1 MESKDWILLIS
12 LAAIWGSA
20 FMFIKIS
27 AVDFGPILL
36 VALRLLIAG
45 LVFMPL
51 LLQKKNRFLFKPY
64 LPGIL
69 IIALISNA
77 LPFTLFAF
85 ASLGATSNMLGILNG
100 TTAFLT
106 TLIAYFWLN
115 ESISIKQI
123 FGLCLGFI
131 GVIILVNPSNGSI
144 TILASICALIG
155 SLCYAFNGNY
165 LQKYHY
171 NSNKIVLIGWSM
183 LFGGLLMMPIAVFN
197 LPDQIP
203 SFNSFLAL
211 LWLAVVSTG
220 IGYLGFVR
228 LIDRIGAVK
237 TSTLTYLLPVF
248 SIIWG
253 AIFLNEKITV
263 IIFVGFT
270 FVMMGMYFA
279 NSINTKEAN
288 NKS

>member
-1 MESKDWILLIS
+1 MEFKDWILLFA

-36 VALRLLIAG
+36 VTLRLLIAG

-51 LLQKKNRFLFKPY
+51 LLRHKYRLLFKSH
-64 LPGIL
+64 LPGIF
-69 IIALISNA
+69 IIAIISNA

-100 TTAFLT
+100 TTAFIT
-106 TLIAYFWLN
+106 TVIAYFWLN
-115 ESISIKQI
+115 ESISTKQVI
-123 FGLCLGFI
+123 GLGLGFI
-131 GVIILVNPSNGSI
+131 GILILVNPANGST

-155 SLCYAFNGNY
+155 SICYAFNATY
-165 LQKYHY
+165 LQKYHS
-171 NSNKIVLIGWSM
+171 NSNKKVLIGWSM
-183 LFGGLLMMPIAVFN
+183 LFGGLMMMPIAAFN
-197 LPDQIP
+197 LPNALP
-203 SFNSFLAL
+203 SINSFLAL

-220 IGYLGFVR
+220 IGYLVFVR
-228 LIDRIGAVK
+228 LIDKIGAVK
-237 TSTLTYLLPVF
+237 TATLTYLLPVF

-253 AIFLNEKITV
+253 AIFLEEQITL
-263 IIFVGFT
+263 IIFGGFI

-279 NSINTKEAN
+279 NTVK
-288 NKS
+288 K

>member
-1 MESKDWILLIS
+1 MEFKDWILLIA

-36 VALRLLIAG
+36 VTLRLLIAG

-51 LLQKKNRFLFKPY
+51 LLRHKYRLLFKSH
-64 LPGIL
+64 LPGIF
-69 IIALISNA
+69 IIAIISNA

-100 TTAFLT
+100 TTAFIT
-106 TLIAYFWLN
+106 TVIAYFWLN
-115 ESISIKQI
+115 ESISTKQI
-123 FGLCLGFI
+123 IGLGLGFI
-131 GVIILVNPSNGSI
+131 GILILVNPANGST

-155 SLCYAFNGNY
+155 SICYAFNATY
-165 LQKYHY
+165 LQKYHS
-171 NSNKIVLIGWSM
+171 NSNKKVLIGWSM
-183 LFGGLLMMPIAVFN
+183 LFGGLMMMPIAAFN
-197 LPDQIP
+197 LPNALP
-203 SFNSFLAL
+203 SINSFLAL

-220 IGYLGFVR
+220 IGYLVFVR
-228 LIDRIGAVK
+228 LIDKIGAVK
-237 TSTLTYLLPVF
+237 TATLTYLLPVF

-253 AIFLNEKITV
+253 AIFLEEQITL
-263 IIFVGFT
+263 IIFAGFI

-279 NSINTKEAN
+279 NTVK
-288 NKS
+288 K

>member
-1 MESKDWILLIS
+1 MESKDWVLLIS

-27 AVDFGPILL
+27 AVEFGPILL
-36 VALRLLIAG
+36 VTLRLLIAG
-45 LVFMPL
+45 LVFVPL
-51 LLQKKNRFLFKPY
+51 LLKKQNRLQFKPY
-64 LPGIL
+64 LSSIL
-69 IIALISNA
+69 IIAVVSNA

-106 TLIAYFWLN
+106 TFIAYFWLK
-115 ESISIKQI
+115 EFISSKQI
-123 FGLCLGFI
+123 VGLFLGFI
-131 GVIILVNPSNGSI
+131 GVVILVNPANGSS
-144 TILASICALIG
+144 TILASMCALVG

-165 LQKYHY
+165 LQKYHQ

-183 LFGGLLMMPIAVFN
+183 LFGGLLMLPLAVFN
-197 LPDQIP
+197 LPNQMP
-203 SFNSFLAL
+203 NFNSFLSL

-220 IGYLGFVR
+220 IGYLAYVR

-253 AIFLNEKITV
+253 AIFLNENITL
-263 IIFVGFT
+263 IIFGGFM

-279 NSINTKEAN
+279 NSVKKPKNLN
-288 NKS
+288 

>member
-123 FGLCLGFI
+123 FGLCFGFI

-171 NSNKIVLIGWSM
+171 NSNKIILIGWSM

-263 IIFVGFT
+263 IIFIGFI

>member
-1 MESKDWILLIS
+1 MESKDWFLLTS

-36 VALRLLIAG
+36 VTLRLLIAG

-51 LLQKKNRFLFKPY
+51 LLRKKYRFLFKSH
-64 LPGIL
+64 LPGII
-69 IIALISNA
+69 IIAIFSNA

-115 ESISIKQI
+115 ESISSKQI
-123 FGLCLGFI
+123 IGLCLGFL
-131 GVIILVNPSNGSI
+131 GVIILVNPANGSSTVI
-144 TILASICALIG
+144 ASMCALLG

-165 LQKYHY
+165 LEKFHS
-171 NSNKIVLIGWSM
+171 NSNKKVLIGWSM
-183 LFGGLLMMPIAVFN
+183 LFGGLFMTPFAFFN
-197 LPDQIP
+197 LPDAIP
-203 SFNSFLAL
+203 NLNSFLAL

-220 IGYLGFVR
+220 IGYLGYIR
-228 LIDRIGAVK
+228 LINRIGAVK

-253 AIFLNEKITV
+253 AIFLQEKITL
-263 IIFVGFT
+263 IILGGFL

-279 NSINTKEAN
+279 NTTKVKIKN
-288 NKS
+288 

>member
-1 MESKDWILLIS
+1 MESKDWVLLIS

-27 AVDFGPILL
+27 AVEFGPILL
-36 VALRLLIAG
+36 VTLRLLIAG

-51 LLQKKNRFLFKPY
+51 LLKKQNRLQFKPY
-64 LPGIL
+64 LPSIL
-69 IIALISNA
+69 IIAVVSNA

-106 TLIAYFWLN
+106 TFIAYFWLK
-115 ESISIKQI
+115 EFISSKQI
-123 FGLCLGFI
+123 VGLFLGFI
-131 GVIILVNPSNGSI
+131 GVVILVNPANGSS
-144 TILASICALIG
+144 TILASLCALVG

-165 LQKYHY
+165 LQKYHQ

-183 LFGGLLMMPIAVFN
+183 LFGGLLMLPLAVFN
-197 LPDQIP
+197 LPNQMP
-203 SFNSFLAL
+203 NFNSFLAL

-220 IGYLGFVR
+220 IGYLAYVR

-253 AIFLNEKITV
+253 AIFLNENITL
-263 IIFVGFT
+263 IIFGGFM

-279 NSINTKEAN
+279 NSVKKPKNLN
-288 NKS
+288 

>member
-1 MESKDWILLIS
+1 MESKDWFLLTT

-36 VALRLLIAG
+36 VTLRLLIAG

-51 LLQKKNRFLFKPY
+51 LLRKKYRLLFKSH
-64 LPGIL
+64 LPGII
-69 IIALISNA
+69 IIAIFSNA

-115 ESISIKQI
+115 ESISSKQI
-123 FGLCLGFI
+123 IGLCLGFL
-131 GVIILVNPSNGSI
+131 GVIILVNPANGSSTVI
-144 TILASICALIG
+144 ASMCALLG

-165 LQKYHY
+165 LEKFHS
-171 NSNKIVLIGWSM
+171 NSNKKVLIGWSM
-183 LFGGLLMMPIAVFN
+183 LFGGLFMTPFAFFN
-197 LPDQIP
+197 LPDAIP
-203 SFNSFLAL
+203 NLNSFLAL

-220 IGYLGFVR
+220 IGYLGYIR
-228 LIDRIGAVK
+228 LINRIGAVK

-253 AIFLNEKITV
+253 AIFLQEKITL
-263 IIFVGFT
+263 IILGGFL

-279 NSINTKEAN
+279 NTTKVKIKN
-288 NKS
+288 

>member
-1 MESKDWILLIS
+1 MESKDWFLLTA

-36 VALRLLIAG
+36 VTLRLLIAG

-51 LLQKKNRFLFKPY
+51 LLRKKYRLLFKSH
-64 LPGIL
+64 LPGII
-69 IIALISNA
+69 IIAIFSNA

-106 TLIAYFWLN
+106 TVIAYFWLN
-115 ESISIKQI
+115 ESISSKQI
-123 FGLCLGFI
+123 IGLCLGFL
-131 GVIILVNPSNGSI
+131 GVIILVNPANGSSTVI
-144 TILASICALIG
+144 ASMCALLG

-165 LQKYHY
+165 LEKFHS
-171 NSNKIVLIGWSM
+171 NSNKKVLIGWSM
-183 LFGGLLMMPIAVFN
+183 LFGGLFMTPFAFFN
-197 LPDQIP
+197 LPDAIP
-203 SFNSFLAL
+203 NLNSFLAL

-220 IGYLGFVR
+220 IGYLGYIR
-228 LIDRIGAVK
+228 LINRIGAVK

-253 AIFLNEKITV
+253 AIFLQEKITL
-263 IIFVGFT
+263 IILVGFL

-279 NSINTKEAN
+279 NTTKVKIKN
-288 NKS
+288 

>member
-1 MESKDWILLIS
+1 MESKDWFLLTS

-36 VALRLLIAG
+36 VTLRLLIAG

-51 LLQKKNRFLFKPY
+51 LLRKKYRLLFKSH
-64 LPGIL
+64 LPGII
-69 IIALISNA
+69 IIAIFSNA

-115 ESISIKQI
+115 ESISSKQI
-123 FGLCLGFI
+123 IGLCLGFL
-131 GVIILVNPSNGSI
+131 GVIILVNPANGSSTVI
-144 TILASICALIG
+144 ASMCALLG

-165 LQKYHY
+165 LEKFHS
-171 NSNKIVLIGWSM
+171 NSNKKVLIGWSM
-183 LFGGLLMMPIAVFN
+183 LFGGLFMTPFAFFN
-197 LPDQIP
+197 LPDAIP
-203 SFNSFLAL
+203 NLNSFLAL

-220 IGYLGFVR
+220 IGYLGYIR
-228 LIDRIGAVK
+228 LINRIGAVK

-253 AIFLNEKITV
+253 AIFLQEKITL
-263 IIFVGFT
+263 IILGGFL

-279 NSINTKEAN
+279 NTTKVKIKN
-288 NKS
+288 

>member
-1 MESKDWILLIS
+1 MESKDWFLLTT

-36 VALRLLIAG
+36 VTLRLLIAG

-51 LLQKKNRFLFKPY
+51 LLRKKYRLLFKSH
-64 LPGIL
+64 LPGII
-69 IIALISNA
+69 IIAIFSNA

-106 TLIAYFWLN
+106 TVIAYFWLN
-115 ESISIKQI
+115 ESISSKQI
-123 FGLCLGFI
+123 IGLCLGFL
-131 GVIILVNPSNGSI
+131 GVIILVNPANGSSTVI
-144 TILASICALIG
+144 ASMCALLG

-165 LQKYHY
+165 LEKFHS
-171 NSNKIVLIGWSM
+171 NSNKKVLIGWSM
-183 LFGGLLMMPIAVFN
+183 LFGGLFMKPFAFFN
-197 LPDQIP
+197 LPDAIP
-203 SFNSFLAL
+203 NLNSFLAL

-220 IGYLGFVR
+220 IGYLGYIR
-228 LIDRIGAVK
+228 LINRIGAVK

-253 AIFLNEKITV
+253 AIFLQEKITL
-263 IIFVGFT
+263 IILGGFL

-279 NSINTKEAN
+279 NTTKVKIKN
-288 NKS
+288 

>member
-1 MESKDWILLIS
+1 MEFKDWILLIA

-36 VALRLLIAG
+36 VTLRLLIAG

-51 LLQKKNRFLFKPY
+51 LLRHQYRLLFKSH
-64 LPGIL
+64 LPGIF
-69 IIALISNA
+69 IIAIISNA

-100 TTAFLT
+100 TTAFIT
-106 TLIAYFWLN
+106 TVIAYFWLN
-115 ESISIKQI
+115 ESISTKQVI
-123 FGLCLGFI
+123 GLGLGFI
-131 GVIILVNPSNGSI
+131 GILILVNPANGST

-155 SLCYAFNGNY
+155 SICYAFNATY
-165 LQKYHY
+165 LQKYHS
-171 NSNKIVLIGWSM
+171 NSNKKVLIGWSM
-183 LFGGLLMMPIAVFN
+183 LFGGLMMMPIAAFN
-197 LPDQIP
+197 LPNALP
-203 SFNSFLAL
+203 SINSFLAL

-220 IGYLGFVR
+220 IGYLVFVR
-228 LIDRIGAVK
+228 LIDKIGAVK
-237 TSTLTYLLPVF
+237 TATLTYLLPVF

-253 AIFLNEKITV
+253 AIFLEEQITL
-263 IIFVGFT
+263 IIFGGFI

-279 NSINTKEAN
+279 NTVK
-288 NKS
+288 K

>member
-1 MESKDWILLIS
+1 MEFKDWILLFA

-36 VALRLLIAG
+36 VTLRLLIAG

-51 LLQKKNRFLFKPY
+51 LLRHKYRLLFKSH
-64 LPGIL
+64 LPGIF
-69 IIALISNA
+69 IIAIISNA

-100 TTAFLT
+100 TTAFIT
-106 TLIAYFWLN
+106 TVIAYFWLN
-115 ESISIKQI
+115 ESISTKQVI
-123 FGLCLGFI
+123 GLGLGFI
-131 GVIILVNPSNGSI
+131 GILILVNPANGST

-155 SLCYAFNGNY
+155 SVCYAFNATY
-165 LQKYHY
+165 LQKYHS
-171 NSNKIVLIGWSM
+171 NSNKKVLIGWSM
-183 LFGGLLMMPIAVFN
+183 LFGGLMMMPIAAFN
-197 LPDQIP
+197 LPNALP
-203 SFNSFLAL
+203 SINSFLAL

-220 IGYLGFVR
+220 IGYLVFVR
-228 LIDRIGAVK
+228 LIDKIGAVK
-237 TSTLTYLLPVF
+237 TATLTYLLPVF

-253 AIFLNEKITV
+253 AIFLEEQITL
-263 IIFVGFT
+263 IIFGGFI

-279 NSINTKEAN
+279 NTVK
-288 NKS
+288 K

>member
-1 MESKDWILLIS
+1 MESKDWFLLTT

-36 VALRLLIAG
+36 VTLRLLIAG

-51 LLQKKNRFLFKPY
+51 LLRKKYRLLFKSH
-64 LPGIL
+64 LPGII
-69 IIALISNA
+69 IIAIFSNA

-106 TLIAYFWLN
+106 TVIAYFWLN
-115 ESISIKQI
+115 ESISSKQI
-123 FGLCLGFI
+123 IGLCLGFL
-131 GVIILVNPSNGSI
+131 GVIILVNPANGSSTVI
-144 TILASICALIG
+144 ASVCALLG

-165 LQKYHY
+165 LEKFHS
-171 NSNKIVLIGWSM
+171 NSNKKVLIGWSM
-183 LFGGLLMMPIAVFN
+183 LFGGLFMTPFAFFN
-197 LPDQIP
+197 LPDAIP
-203 SFNSFLAL
+203 NLNSFLAL

-220 IGYLGFVR
+220 IGYLGYIR
-228 LIDRIGAVK
+228 LINRIGAVK

-253 AIFLNEKITV
+253 AIFLQEKITL
-263 IIFVGFT
+263 IILGGFL

-279 NSINTKEAN
+279 NTTKVKIKN
-288 NKS
+288 

>member
-1 MESKDWILLIS
+1 MESKDWFLLTA

-36 VALRLLIAG
+36 VTLRLLIAG

-51 LLQKKNRFLFKPY
+51 LLRKKYRLLFKSH
-64 LPGIL
+64 LSGII
-69 IIALISNA
+69 IIAIFSNA

-115 ESISIKQI
+115 ESISSKQI
-123 FGLCLGFI
+123 IGLCLGFL
-131 GVIILVNPSNGSI
+131 GVIILVNPANGSSTVI
-144 TILASICALIG
+144 ASMCALLG

-165 LQKYHY
+165 LEKFHS
-171 NSNKIVLIGWSM
+171 NSNKKVLIGWSM
-183 LFGGLLMMPIAVFN
+183 LFGGLFMTPFAFFN
-197 LPDQIP
+197 LPDAIP
-203 SFNSFLAL
+203 NLNSFLAL

-220 IGYLGFVR
+220 IGYLGYIR
-228 LIDRIGAVK
+228 LINRIGAVK

-253 AIFLNEKITV
+253 AIFLQEKITL
-263 IIFVGFT
+263 IILVGFL

-279 NSINTKEAN
+279 NTTKVKIKN
-288 NKS
+288 

>member
-1 MESKDWILLIS
+1 MESKDWFLLTL

-36 VALRLLIAG
+36 VTLRLLIAG
-45 LVFMPL
+45 VVFMPL
-51 LLQKKNRFLFKPY
+51 LLQRKYRLLFRSH

-69 IIALISNA
+69 IIGIFSNA

-106 TLIAYFWLN
+106 TVIAYFWLS
-115 ESISIKQI
+115 ESISTKQVI
-123 FGLCLGFI
+123 GLCLGFF
-131 GVIILVNPSNGSI
+131 GVIILVNPANGSA
-144 TILASICALIG
+144 TLTASLCALFG

-165 LQKYHY
+165 LQKYHA
-171 NSNKIVLIGWSM
+171 NSDKKVLIGWSM
-183 LFGGLLMMPIAVFN
+183 LFGGILMVPIAAFN
-197 LPDQIP
+197 LPEAMP
-203 SFNSFLAL
+203 NLNSIFAL

-220 IGYLGFVR
+220 IGYLGYIR
-228 LIDRIGAVK
+228 LIERIGAVK

-248 SIIWG
+248 SILWG
-253 AIFLNEKITV
+253 ALFLQEKIT
-263 IIFVGFT
+263 IFIFGGFI
-270 FVMMGMYFA
+270 FVMMGMYF
-279 NSINTKEAN
+279 SNTTTRVK
-288 NKS
+288 K

>member
-1 MESKDWILLIS
+1 MESKDWVLLIS

-27 AVDFGPILL
+27 AVEFGPILL
-36 VALRLLIAG
+36 VTLRLLIAG

-51 LLQKKNRFLFKPY
+51 LLKKQNRLQFKPY
-64 LPGIL
+64 LPSIL
-69 IIALISNA
+69 IIAVVSNA

-106 TLIAYFWLN
+106 TFIAYFWLK
-115 ESISIKQI
+115 EFISSKQI
-123 FGLCLGFI
+123 VGLFLGFI
-131 GVIILVNPSNGSI
+131 GVVILVNPANGSS
-144 TILASICALIG
+144 TILASMCALVG

-165 LQKYHY
+165 LQKYHQ

-183 LFGGLLMMPIAVFN
+183 LFGGLLMLPLAVFN
-197 LPDQIP
+197 LPNQMP
-203 SFNSFLAL
+203 NFNSFLAL

-220 IGYLGFVR
+220 IGYLAYVR

-253 AIFLNEKITV
+253 AIFLNENITL
-263 IIFVGFT
+263 IIFGGFM

-279 NSINTKEAN
+279 NSVKKPKNLN
-288 NKS
+288 